1 MKEHKGMRPQDIVL
15 LLKLIIDSEQEI
27 RIKDLSSK
35 LFISASEVSE
45 SLNRS
50 AIAGLLNPQDRS
62 VNREAFLK
70 FFRVRATLCF
80 PGTAWS
86 GSAGNVY
93 RPFRIIPLSE
103 LLVRRKAGLGR

>member
-15 LLKLIIDSEQEI
+15 LLKLIIDSDHEI

-70 FFRVRATLCF
+70 FLEFGLPYVF
-80 PGTAWS
+80 PAQLGPVVQGMYTAHS
-86 GSAGNVY
+86 ESSLY
-93 RPFRIIPLSE
+93 LSFSS
-103 LLVRRKAGLGR
+103 VRKAGLG